1 MQWSETNESW
11 HDKLI
16 DQYAH
21 SWMNEQQIVV
31 FNYFPPLCQS
41 FIQNKEQ
48 RTNDDK
54 IYLHNSG
61 LLPGVNSLAKRPGN
75 CLVLIYD

>member
-1 MQWSETNESW
+1 MFVAVFAVLAKFKNQGTSMQWSETNESW

-31 FNYFPPLCQS
+31 FNYFPPLTS
-41 FIQNKEQ
+41 VKA
-48 RTNDDK
+48 
-54 IYLHNSG
+54 L
-61 LLPGVNSLAKRPGN
+61 
-75 CLVLIYD
+75 